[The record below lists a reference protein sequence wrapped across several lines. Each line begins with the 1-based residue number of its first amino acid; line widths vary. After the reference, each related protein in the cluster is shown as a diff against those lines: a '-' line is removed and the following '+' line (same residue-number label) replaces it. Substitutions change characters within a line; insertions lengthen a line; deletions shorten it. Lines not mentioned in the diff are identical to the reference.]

1 MQKNEIMARQPEQQR
16 QINREATKFE
26 GFVARLLYDLHLKDV
41 EWNVFYTR
49 KDGSRR
55 QVDIQYRKGLL
66 SKVVLL
72 ECKYRTSPNARIYL
86 NEFGNGTTNGKKN
99 ATEKKSQEKEISHLV
114 DEVDER
120 RIYCNAK
127 YGVIVT
133 NAYFDSQLRY
143 VAEQQNIELWDK
155 DVLTDLVKKRSS
167 ILGISRLSWK
177 RNIDLEAMINKTR
190 KREYEF
196 LKGGPYRS

>member
-1 MQKNEIMARQPEQQR
+1 MAREKKKQQE
-16 QINREATKFE
+16 INREATKFE

-49 KDGSRR
+49 KNGSKR
-55 QVDIQYRKGLL
+55 QVDIQYKRGLM
-66 SKVVLL
+66 KRVVLL
-72 ECKYRTSPNARIYL
+72 ECKYRTSPGAKIYL
-86 NEFGNGTTNGKKN
+86 NEFGNGKYNGKRGN
-99 ATEKKSQEKEISHLV
+99 GNKKKAQEKEISHLV

-120 RIYCNAK
+120 RLYCNSR

-133 NAYFDSQLRY
+133 NAYFDHRLQEI
-143 VAEQQNIELWDK
+143 AEQQDIELWDR
-155 DVLTDLVKKRSS
+155 DVLVDLVKKRSS
-167 ILGISRLSWK
+167 ILGISKLSWR
-177 RNIDLEAMINKTR
+177 RNVDLEAMINKTK